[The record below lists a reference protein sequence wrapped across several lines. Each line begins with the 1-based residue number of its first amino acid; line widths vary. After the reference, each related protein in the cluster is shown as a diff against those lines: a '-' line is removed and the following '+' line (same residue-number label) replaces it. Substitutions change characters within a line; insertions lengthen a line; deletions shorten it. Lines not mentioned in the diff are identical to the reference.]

1 MLGGITTTL
10 LIGLPPL
17 PAPPPLVK
25 ALQKI
30 EIETSTDV
38 ASAFRLRF
46 GLTQSPGLDWDL
58 VGPQYEETLFRPF
71 TQVQIRVKVGIEIP
85 ETIINGFISGQ
96 QVLYDD
102 EGGGSALEVSG
113 MDATM
118 LMNLQEKVMPW
129 PMMPDAQIAQ
139 AIFAQYLITPLVS
152 PTLPS
157 LIEPEG
163 TTTQR
168 GTDIRFLR
176 RLAQRNGYEC
186 FVQPQPQTGIDLGY
200 FGPATNYPAPAEAV
214 LNVRMGSHTN
224 VSDFKIRYDMLRPT
238 TAVGMGLDV
247 KTRAPSVFP
256 ALVPAT
262 PPPVAGLYPFGVPM
276 GLDDATIRS
285 FGPRSQPMIFPA
297 ETGEFA
303 PPGLASATQAI
314 VNRASWAVV
323 AEGTVGP
330 TVGVLRPGGKVNVRG
345 VGLFFNGSYY
355 VTRVSHIIDCDSY
368 IQKFEARRNAVMMTG
383 TELFVEI

>member
-1 MLGGITTTL
+1 MQGGVSTTL

-17 PAPPPLVK
+17 PAPPPLVE

-46 GLTQSPGLDWDL
+46 GLTQSAGLDWDL

-71 TQVQIRVKVGIEIP
+71 MPVQIRVKVGIDIP
-85 ETIINGFISGQ
+85 ETIINGYISGQ

-102 EGGGSALEVSG
+102 DGGGSALEVTG
-113 MDATM
+113 MDITM
-118 LMNLQEKVMPW
+118 LMNLQEKVMSW
-129 PMMPDAQIAQ
+129 PMLPDAEIAT
-139 AIFAQYLITPLVS
+139 AIFAQYLVTPLVS
-152 PTLPS
+152 PTLPN

-200 FGPATNYPAPAEAV
+200 FGPATNYPGPPEAV
-214 LNVRMGSHTN
+214 LNVRMGADTN
-224 VSDFKIRYDMLRPT
+224 VSDFKIRYDMTRPT
-238 TAVGMGLDV
+238 TAIGMGLDV
-247 KTRAPSVFP
+247 KTRAPAAFP

-262 PPPVAGLYPFGVPM
+262 PPPVAGLYPFGMPM
-276 GLDDATIRS
+276 GLDGTVLRS
-285 FGPRSQPMIFPA
+285 FGPQSQPLIFPA

-303 PPGLASATQAI
+303 LPGLGSATQAI
-314 VNRASWAVV
+314 VNRSSWAVT

-330 TVGVLRPGGKVNVRG
+330 DVGVLRPGSTVNIRG
-345 VGLFFNGSYY
+345 IGLFFNGSYY
-355 VTRVSHIIDCDSY
+355 LTRISHTIDCDSY
-368 IQKFEARRNAVMMTG
+368 VQKFEARRNAVMMTG
-383 TELFVEI
+383 AEVFVQP